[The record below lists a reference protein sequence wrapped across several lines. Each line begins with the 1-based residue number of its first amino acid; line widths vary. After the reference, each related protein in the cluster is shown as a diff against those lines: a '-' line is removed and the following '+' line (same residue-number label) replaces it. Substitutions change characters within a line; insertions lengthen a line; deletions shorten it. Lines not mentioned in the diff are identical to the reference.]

1 MLLKKIIEKI
11 YIRYLRKNDQ
21 VKWARK
27 IGVSVGNDC
36 RLIDVS
42 FSSEPY
48 LVSIGNHVSAT
59 KVHFETHDGGLW
71 VFRDKH
77 PDWDIINKIT
87 IGDNVYLGFGCLI
100 LPGVVIENNVVV
112 GANSVITKNLEANA
126 VYAGVPARKIKDLNE
141 YYLSCKE
148 KSFDTKKYSDEEKK
162 TYYLNA
168 INNKVS

>member
-112 GANSVITKNLEANA
+112 GANSVITK
-126 VYAGVPARKIKDLNE
+126 DLDE